1 MIHQPWC
8 HESAVACQLL
18 YHSTLSLVHT
28 TVDLSPLNTIQLI
41 LFLYPQIS
49 ILANSSVCLCPS
61 IIPTVFKNWLSF
73 FFFFKQWNTTS
84 LSGYY
89 ISKWAHITLASLFIL
104 YFSICS
110 APLCSNIILTFKL
123 CLKFTRVIVCTKN
136 YLHCLDV
143 MTTATKKKPKKNKQK
158 QLLNLHYQ

>member
-1 MIHQPWC
+1 MSWVSCGLP
-8 HESAVACQLL
+8 
-18 YHSTLSLVHT
+18 T
-28 TVDLSPLNTIQLI
+28 TVPLDSFTSAYYCRLVSFEHNPAHIILVSTDFHSSKLI
-41 LFLYPQIS
+41 CMPLPINYSYCFQEL
-49 ILANSSVCLCPS
+49 
-61 IIPTVFKNWLSF
+61 IIF